1 MLVRTAVAAFVV
13 CAIPRFVVLWIDPAP
28 EHTFYWFYSSMLLEH
43 GVLGQPGAPDTVV
56 EPLYPAFLAAARLL
70 TGDTVAAVLAI
81 QIIIASL
88 AGTLLYRL
96 TLSLTLS
103 SAAAWTATMFYAFDP
118 YLVRQ
123 SVGLIE
129 LTMLIALLIAIAW
142 SERRDDMRGSVLA
155 GAFTGAAIL
164 VRFSVAPLAVL
175 VPLLFV
181 RRSVRHAM
189 FAAVAVAVMVTPWAI
204 RNHRIDR
211 SIAPSRMGINLAVS
225 LSDAAEQ
232 LLPVHNNDRL
242 VPLLEEKTD
251 RELLASAFAFAKAN
265 PWRTVK
271 MKLRNFVHVF
281 NPRLLPYDVEP
292 QSARLRVDNG
302 RYWIEGGIHRS
313 PTSQFIHG
321 LWRGTLLVLGIVGLA
336 MRGFRWDDGV
346 LWAVVVTITAV
357 CTVFYPTTRLTTPM
371 VFAFMIWS
379 AHAVRSMTSVD
390 NA

>member
-1 MLVRTAVAAFVV
+1 MSVRTAVAAFLV
-13 CAIPRFVVLWIDPAP
+13 CAIPRFLVLWIDPTP
-28 EHTFYWFYSSMLLEH
+28 EQTFYWFYSSALLEH
-43 GVLGQPGAPDTVV
+43 GTLGLPGAPDTVV
-56 EPLYPAFLAAARLL
+56 EPLYPAFLAAARWL
-70 TGDTVAAVLAI
+70 TGDTVAAVLGI
-81 QIIIASL
+81 QVIVASF
-88 AGTLLYRL
+88 AGALLHRL
-96 TLSLTLS
+96 TLSLTFSS
-103 SAAAWTATMFYAFDP
+103 SAAWIATVFYAFDP

-129 LTMLIALLIAIAW
+129 LTLLIALLIAIAW
-142 SERRDDMRGSVLA
+142 SERMGDMRGSLLA

-175 VPLLFV
+175 VPLLLV
-181 RRSVRHAM
+181 RRSVRHAT
-189 FAAVAVAVMVTPWAI
+189 FAALAIAVLVTPWAI

-251 RELLASAFAFAKAN
+251 SELLASAFAFAKAH

-292 QSARLRVDNG
+292 QSARLRVENG

-321 LWRGTLLVLGIVGLA
+321 LWRGTLLVLGVVGLA
-336 MRGFRWDDGV
+336 MRGLRWDDGM
-346 LWAVVVTITAV
+346 LWAVVFTITAV

-379 AHAVRSMTSVD
+379 AHALRVVT
-390 NA
+390 AAEY